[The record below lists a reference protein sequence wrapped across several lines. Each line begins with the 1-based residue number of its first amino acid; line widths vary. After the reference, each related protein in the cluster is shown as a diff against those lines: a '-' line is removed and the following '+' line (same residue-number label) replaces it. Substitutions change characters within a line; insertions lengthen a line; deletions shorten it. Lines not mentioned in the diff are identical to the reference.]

1 MSSDP
6 RQAWSDV
13 IVDHSQFPRRHGE
26 LAAATHC
33 GKGDNPFCGDRIEL
47 QLQVDEEGLIR
58 DARFTATGC
67 AISTASASLL
77 VSHIGGLSVG
87 EADRMFHSVRA
98 LLTGAGT
105 PGEESLGELEA
116 LQLVKQYPARVKCA
130 SLAWHVLH
138 HALAGEEAV
147 ATTE

>member
-1 MSSDP
+1 MSADA

-26 LAAATHC
+26 LAEATHS
-33 GKGDNPFCGDRIEL
+33 GSGENPFCGDRIAL
-47 QLQVDEEGLIR
+47 QLQVDDAGLIR
-58 DARFTATGC
+58 EARFTATGC

-77 VSHIGGLSVG
+77 VSHVGGLSVA
-87 EADRMFHSVRA
+87 EADTLFHSVRD
-98 LLTGAGT
+98 LLTGAEP
-105 PGEESLGELEA
+105 PGGEPLGELEA

-138 HALAGEEAV
+138 HALAGEAAV

>member
-1 MSSDP
+1 MSNDT

-13 IVDHSQFPRRHGE
+13 IVDLSQFPRRHGE
-26 LAAATHC
+26 LPGATHR
-33 GKGDNPFCGDRIEL
+33 GKGENPFCGDRVAL
-47 QLQVDEEGLIR
+47 QLQEDEEGLIR
-58 DARFTATGC
+58 EARFTATGC

-77 VSHIGGLSVG
+77 VSHVGGLSVG
-87 EADRMFHSVRA
+87 QADRLFHSVRD
-98 LLTGAGT
+98 LLTGAGP

-138 HALAGEEAV
+138 HALAGEESV